1 MNATMRII
9 RKPELREKMGLGSN
23 STVYAHVEEGTLT
36 PPVKIGLRASGWPE
50 HEADAINAA
59 RIAGKSEN
67 EIKELVKR
75 LVAKRQKIVDEIQSA
90 AR

>member
-1 MNATMRII
+1 MNTVTRII

-50 HEADAINAA
+50 HEVDAINAA
-59 RIAGKSEN
+59 RIAGQTN
-67 EIKELVKR
+67 DEIRELVET
-75 LVAKRQKIVDEIQSA
+75 LVAKRQQIADEILA
-90 AR
+90 VT